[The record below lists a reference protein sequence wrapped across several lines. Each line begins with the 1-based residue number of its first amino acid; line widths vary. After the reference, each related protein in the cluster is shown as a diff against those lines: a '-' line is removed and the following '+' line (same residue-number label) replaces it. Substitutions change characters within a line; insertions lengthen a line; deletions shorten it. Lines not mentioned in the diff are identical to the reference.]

1 MRRLLLALTGFAV
14 GVAIAVVL
22 SAQQQLAEERTVTPD
37 RSGAAGGSEGTHA

>member
-22 SAQQQLAEERTVTPD
+22 SAQQQLAEERTAAPG
-37 RSGAAGGSEGTHA
+37 RSGATAGSEGTRA